1 MIASLRWPSATP
13 LSASTQ
19 TSPASGPRWRTV
31 SIIASPIER
40 SASADVAARQS
51 IMPAM
56 PHIAVYPV
64 NILWLFAQ
72 TDVGDV
78 VSTEAHITALELW
91 HAANPARLYPDRCVS
106 SPHLIHKWLTAC
118 HYDQV
123 TSKR

>member
-56 PHIAVYPV
+56 PHIALPRTVVAVYPV

-78 VSTEAHITALELW
+78 VSTEAHITASELW
-91 HAANPARLYPDRCVS
+91 HAANPARLYPDRCV
-106 SPHLIHKWLTAC
+106 
-118 HYDQV
+118 
-123 TSKR
+123 